1 MHTALTNVVLL
12 TAAFDELD
20 ERIQRTVEGR
30 RDRGSIEGAAFHGGR
45 GSIVGTALPSS
56 SPYQSRKSLKQSSEQ
71 AAVSR
76 ACLYLL

>member
-1 MHTALTNVVLL
+1 MWCLL

-30 RDRGSIEGAAFHGGR
+30 RDRGSIEGAAFRGGR

-56 SPYQSRKSLKQSSEQ
+56 SSPYQSSIKQSSEQ
-71 AAVSR
+71 AAVSG
-76 ACLYLL
+76 ACLYIL